1 MHAWQLQDA
10 KSHFSELVERSLNE
24 GPQWVTRRG
33 REAVVVVAAPEYR
46 RLLARPSLL
55 AVLQAAPR
63 GEPLDL
69 DRADD
74 GVRPPVF

>member
-1 MHAWQLQDA
+1 MSAWQLQEA

-33 REAVVVVAAPEYR
+33 REAVVVLAAPEYR

-55 AVLQAAPR
+55 ATLQTAPR
-63 GEPLDL
+63 GEPLNL

-74 GVRPPVF
+74 SVRAPVF